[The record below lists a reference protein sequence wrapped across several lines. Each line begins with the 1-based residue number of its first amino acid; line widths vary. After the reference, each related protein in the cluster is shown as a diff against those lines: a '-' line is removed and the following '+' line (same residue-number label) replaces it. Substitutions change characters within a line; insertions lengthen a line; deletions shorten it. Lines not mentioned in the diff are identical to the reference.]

1 LSNPGLGT
9 AGSSIHPQQK
19 VVRSLNLVDVI
30 MLGIAAMIGGSIFV
44 LTGPA
49 IGLAGTAVSFA
60 LIINACIT
68 LFTAMGY
75 AELGSALPEAGG
87 GYLWVREGLPRPNA
101 FFSGWMAWFAHI
113 VAGSLYSVGFGSF
126 VSSFLQMVNIVDSNT
141 ATIIHLDKIIALIS
155 IITIGFVNIRG
166 VSETGKAGT
175 IVTIVQLG
183 SIVTLIVAGL
193 WAMSNHPQWASN
205 FKDFLPNGFTGL
217 VSAMG
222 LMFIAFEG
230 YEIIVQTGDEVK
242 NPKRNLPRA
251 IFISLGL
258 VVVLYCLVAFV
269 SIGAV
274 YLPNGSSSW
283 KFIGENG
290 DLGISKAAEFF
301 MPYGGIVVLVGGIVS
316 TLAALNATTFSSSRV
331 AFAMGK
337 YYNLPA
343 KLSSIHLKFKTP
355 YIATII
361 SCIVMVVMAA
371 FLPLEQIAVAA
382 AVVFLLLFTQVN
394 IAVISIR
401 RMYGNK
407 LQYGFKTPFFPYVS
421 ITGIILNLILAVYL
435 LVTQPISWGISI
447 LWIIIGFIVYR
458 LYTFKK
464 ELDHY
469 AHLVTSEGDLTRK
482 DYRILIPYTPENP
495 DRLIRYGLCVAK
507 KEDGEINILR
517 VITVPTQTPLNAGIA
532 FAQSAR
538 KSFDPLHEIIEKEN
552 VLSHY
557 FVKISHD
564 YNDAILVTI
573 EEQKIDLL
581 ITDLRT
587 FINNRKLQT
596 LITHDML
603 LIQTRGDDEGLVF
616 DNRPNKIQSFASPSS
631 ISLYAPAFNTNS
643 EKNDVYSNVETRQ
656 NSGLHHKQK
665 NLLVIYDNESR
676 SELLSKTIT
685 WIESCSNYFVT
696 ILSIRNNDFRN
707 DLNGSEKEITC
718 LGKDDKNDNEW
729 KYIDFENEDFHLTH
743 RKFMQYN
750 YFNIDINMDN
760 FENGKFASGVI
771 LSLINTYRPDL
782 IIFGS
787 KIGKYNFISNTEN
800 NVLFN
805 QINYPFIITIDYDL
819 PGVGIVKNSFEKIGL
834 ASLFEYSISKLFK
847 R

>member
-1 LSNPGLGT
+1 
-9 AGSSIHPQQK
+9 
-19 VVRSLNLVDVI
+19 
-30 MLGIAAMIGGSIFV
+30 M
-44 LTGPA
+44 
-49 IGLAGTAVSFA
+49 
-60 LIINACIT
+60 
-68 LFTAMGY
+68 
-75 AELGSALPEAGG
+75 
-87 GYLWVREGLPRPNA
+87 
-101 FFSGWMAWFAHI
+101 
-113 VAGSLYSVGFGSF
+113 
-126 VSSFLQMVNIVDSNT
+126 
-141 ATIIHLDKIIALIS
+141 
-155 IITIGFVNIRG
+155 
-166 VSETGKAGT
+166 
-175 IVTIVQLG
+175 
-183 SIVTLIVAGL
+183 
-193 WAMSNHPQWASN
+193 
-205 FKDFLPNGFTGL
+205 
-217 VSAMG
+217 
-222 LMFIAFEG
+222 
-230 YEIIVQTGDEVK
+230 
-242 NPKRNLPRA
+242 PRA

-269 SIGAV
+269 SIGGV
-274 YLPNGSSSW
+274 HLPNNSPSW

-301 MPYGGIVVLVGGIVS
+301 MPYGGMIVLIGGIVS

-337 YYNLPA
+337 HYNLPS

-361 SCIVMVVMAA
+361 SCTVMAVVA
-371 FLPLEQIAVAA
+371 TSLPLEQIAVAA
-382 AVVFLLLFTQVN
+382 SVVFLLLFTQVN

-407 LQYGFKTPFFPYVS
+407 LDYGFKTPFFPYVS
-421 ITGIILNLILAVYL
+421 ICGIILNLILAVYL

-447 LWIIIGFIVYR
+447 LWIIIGFVVYR

-495 DRLIRYGLCVAK
+495 DRLISYGLCVAR
-507 KEDGEINILR
+507 KEDAEINILR
-517 VITVPTQTPLNAGIA
+517 VIIVPTQTPLNAGIA

-538 KSFDPLHEIIEKEN
+538 KSFDPLHKIIEKEN

-616 DNRPNKIQSFASPSS
+616 DSNSDNDPSLTLTSQSYST
-631 ISLYAPAFNTNS
+631 SLYAPAINNMPETNDIYT
-643 EKNDVYSNVETRQ
+643 NAQTRRKY
-656 NSGLHHKQK
+656 NCSRKQK
-665 NLLVIYDNESR
+665 NLLVIYANESR
-676 SELLSKTIT
+676 SELLSKTVT
-685 WIESCSNYFVT
+685 WIETYGNYSVT
-696 ILSIRNNDFRN
+696 ILSLRNNDYKN
-707 DLNGSEKEITC
+707 NLNGEEKEITC
-718 LGKDDKNDNEW
+718 LGKNDKNDNGW
-729 KYIDFENEDFHLTH
+729 KYLNFENEDFHSNH
-743 RKFMQYN
+743 RKVMQYN

-760 FENGKFASGVI
+760 FENGKIASGVI
-771 LSLINTYRPDL
+771 LSLINTHIPDL

-787 KIGKYNFISNTEN
+787 KIGKYNFITNPGN
-800 NVLFN
+800 NILFN
-805 QINYPFIITIDYDL
+805 QINYPFIISIDYDL
-819 PGVGIVKNSFEKIGL
+819 PGVGIMRNSFEKIGL
-834 ASLFEYSISKLFK
+834 ASLVEYSRSRLFK
-847 R
+847 K